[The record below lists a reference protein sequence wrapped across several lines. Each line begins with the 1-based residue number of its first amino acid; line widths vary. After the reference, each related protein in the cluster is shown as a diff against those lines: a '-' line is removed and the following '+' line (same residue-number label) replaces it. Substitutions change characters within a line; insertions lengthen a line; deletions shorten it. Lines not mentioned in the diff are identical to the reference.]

1 LLCKQ
6 YHQKQPEEES
16 IISAYN
22 FQIEHHHWGKSEKE
36 LNPRAWRQKPK
47 QSRG

>member
-1 LLCKQ
+1 MEKLFQLSPKAVLASIVPLLLCKQ

-22 FQIEHHHWGKSEKE
+22 FQIEHHH
-36 LNPRAWRQKPK
+36 
-47 QSRG
+47 